1 VAPFSFSCPR
11 QRCVTSGRLSGILPF
26 PGSAD
31 PSLSATSTSREDIVA
46 WLQLTLVPD
55 VSVGDQLALLRA
67 YGTPAAVLAAP
78 SAQIAARVGEGCA
91 ARLLKGPS
99 PKAIDAALKWLGEP
113 NHHFV
118 SLGDEAYPKSLLHI
132 AVPPCVLYVQGRTE
146 LLNAPSF
153 AIVGS
158 RNASLQGTRDAESFA
173 HALSSAGLTIVSG
186 LALGIDAAAHRGGLR
201 AAASSVAVMGTGADR
216 IYPRRNH
223 ALGHELATAGALV
236 SEFALGTQ
244 PAPKNFPRRNRL
256 ISGLARGVLV
266 AEAAVKSGSLIT
278 AQYAVEQGR
287 DVFAIPGSIH
297 SPLSKGC
304 HELIKEGAKLVESAD
319 DILAE
324 MGWRTGTE
332 PSAPA
337 APIETRD
344 DPFLDAMGHSPVSI
358 DQIAQRT
365 GRGAG
370 WIAARLSLL
379 EIEGAVA
386 ALAGGFF
393 QRLLKL

>member
-1 VAPFSFSCPR
+1 MPASATRDLASFIGHPPVPR
-11 QRCVTSGRLSGILPF
+11 LHR
-26 PGSAD
+26 
-31 PSLSATSTSREDIVA
+31 PSLSTHSTSREDIVA
-46 WLQLTLVPD
+46 WLKLTLVPE
-55 VSVGDQLALLRA
+55 VSVGDQLALLHA
-67 YGTPAAVLAAP
+67 HGTPEQVFMAP
-78 SAQIAARVGEGCA
+78 RTEIAAMLGEESA
-91 ARLLKGPS
+91 ARLSKGPA
-99 PKAIDAALKWLGEP
+99 PGAIDAALNWLGEP

-118 SLGDEAYPKSLLHI
+118 ALGDDAYPKSLLNI
-132 AVPPCVLYVQGRTE
+132 AVPPCVLYVQGRVE

-153 AIVGS
+153 AVVGS
-158 RNASLQGTRDAESFA
+158 RNASLQGVRDAESFA

-201 AAASSVAVMGTGADR
+201 AAAASIAVMGTGADR

-223 ALGHELATAGALV
+223 ALAHELATAGALV

-244 PAPKNFPRRNRL
+244 PTPKNFPRRNRL

-304 HELIKEGAKLVESAD
+304 HQLIKEGAKLVESAD

-324 MGWRTGTE
+324 IGWRTREE
-332 PSAPA
+332 PAAVSAPA
-337 APIETRD
+337 EAKED
-344 DPFLDAMGHSPVSI
+344 SLLDAMGHSPVSI
-358 DQIAQRT
+358 DQIAERT

-393 QRLLKL
+393 QRLLKP

>member
-1 VAPFSFSCPR
+1 
-11 QRCVTSGRLSGILPF
+11 VTSGRLSGILPF
-26 PGSAD
+26 PGPTDLA
-31 PSLSATSTSREDIVA
+31 LSAISTSREDLVA
-46 WLQLTLVPD
+46 WLRLTLVPD

-67 YGTPAAVLAAP
+67 YGTPERVFTAP
-78 SAQIAARVGEGCA
+78 RAQIAAKVGEGCTT
-91 ARLLKGPS
+91 RLLKGPS

-118 SLGDEAYPKSLLHI
+118 ALGDAAYPKSLAQI
-132 AVPPCVLYVQGRTE
+132 AVPPCALYVQGRTE

-158 RNASLQGTRDAESFA
+158 RNASPQGARDAESFA

-223 ALGHELATAGALV
+223 ALAHELATAGALI

-244 PAPKNFPRRNRL
+244 PAPGNFPRRNRL

-278 AQYAVEQGR
+278 AQYAVEQNR

-324 MGWRTGTE
+324 IGWRTRAELT
-332 PSAPA
+332 ANA
-337 APIETRD
+337 APVEASH
-344 DPFLDAMGHSPVSI
+344 DPLLDAMGHSPVSI
-358 DQIAQRT
+358 DQIAERT

-386 ALAGGFF
+386 AVAGGFF
-393 QRLLKL
+393 QRMLKL